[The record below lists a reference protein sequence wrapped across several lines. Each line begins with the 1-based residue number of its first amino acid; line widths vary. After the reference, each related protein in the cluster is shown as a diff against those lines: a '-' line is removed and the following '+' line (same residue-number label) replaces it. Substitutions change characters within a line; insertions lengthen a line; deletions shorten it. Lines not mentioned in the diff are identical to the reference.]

1 VIFIPPGEST
11 ASRKPPKR
19 TRGHYRAVDV
29 DPWENRKKVVES
41 ALESGLLSM
50 LKANRK
56 VVHIEDQPPA
66 VEFVNDEGR
75 RTHHTFDFRAHL
87 ADGRRIAYAVKPAKR
102 VGPSGLRRTVE
113 LIREQSLAGFADEV
127 IIRTGE
133 HITYLRVFNAE
144 QINWARR
151 RRCEADMV
159 TARQVAAHLQGRIR
173 IEELVARMPLG
184 PRAFAAVI
192 GLVDEGLLKRDAEE
206 KLRPNAFVRRTAPAS
221 V

>member
-1 VIFIPPGEST
+1 VIFIPPSEST

-29 DPWENRKKVVES
+29 DPRENRKKVVES
-41 ALESGLLSM
+41 TLESGLLSM
-50 LKANRK
+50 FKASRK

-75 RTHHTFDFRAHL
+75 TTHHTFDFRVHL

-102 VGPSGLRRTVE
+102 VKPSGLRRTVE

-127 IIRTGE
+127 VIRTGE
-133 HITYLRVFNAE
+133 DITRLRVFNAE
-144 QINWARR
+144 QIIWARR
-151 RRCEADMV
+151 RRCE
-159 TARQVAAHLQGRIR
+159 ARQVAAHLQGRTR

-184 PRAFAAVI
+184 PRAFAAVV
-192 GLVDEGLLKRDAEE
+192 GLVDEGLLKLDPEE
-206 KLRPNAFVRRTAPAS
+206 KLRPHAFVRRTATAS